1 MKICLV
7 RKVPYRVPGTNRL
20 IFALV
25 LKESE
30 GLALLFCRATRE
42 DEANTLVIATENV
55 QDRVFEP
62 ASTCQ
67 FPIEDSD
74 LIPMANVYAA
84 VAEGIQ
90 DARLRDL
97 LSSEDIL

>member
-30 GLALLFCRATRE
+30 GLALLFCRATTE
-42 DEANTLVIATENV
+42 DEPNTLVIAAENV
-55 QDRVFEP
+55 GERVFEP
-62 ASTCQ
+62 VNPNQ

-74 LIPMANVYAA
+74 LIPMANVFAA
-84 VAEGIQ
+84 VAEGIH

-97 LSSEDIL
+97 LSSEDLL